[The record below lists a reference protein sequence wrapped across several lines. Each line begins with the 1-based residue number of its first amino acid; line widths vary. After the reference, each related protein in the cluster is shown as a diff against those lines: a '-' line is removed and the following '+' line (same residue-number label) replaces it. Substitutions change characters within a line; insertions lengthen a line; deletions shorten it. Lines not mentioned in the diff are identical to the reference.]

1 MSTGKIKI
9 VCENLGTTMEVE
21 WGTTLGSIAKELKSP
36 SGYPFLAAY
45 VNNSIR
51 ELDARVGE
59 PMSVRFIDIT
69 HFEGSRVYQRTL
81 FLALHKAVRDLY
93 PGRRFRITHSV
104 SRGFYCEIEGL
115 DSTPEIVA
123 AIKQRLD
130 EIIAADLPIVRHK
143 LLREEV
149 LDIYRRLGFEDKVE
163 IISSRPHLYV
173 TVYTLD
179 DLAGYFYGALAP
191 STSYIHLYDLR
202 VYYNGIYIAVPSRR
216 QPDTFEPMVPQ
227 DKMFDIFREYRNW
240 VDIMGVANIGQ
251 LNRKIAEGDGGDLI
265 KIAEAFHEKKLA
277 AIADTIAEAH
287 ASKGTRMV
295 LVSGP
300 SSSGKTTFSKRLGIQ
315 LRILGFQPT
324 MISLDD
330 YFLNRE
336 ETPRDEN
343 GDYDF
348 ETIDA
353 LDLVTFNDHL
363 GRLFAGEKV
372 DIPRYDFIT
381 GRRKWHDNPLQ
392 LNERSILIVE
402 GIHALNPKLTAKIA
416 ENLKFKVYI
425 SCLTSISMDDLS
437 RIHTTDNRLIRRM
450 VRDNAYRGTS
460 AEATLKRWQS
470 VRRGEEKYI
479 FPFQEN
485 ADVMF
490 NSSLLYE
497 LPVLKR
503 HVTPLLQNVPDTEE
517 VYGEAVRLLKFI
529 DNFSSLAGDEIP
541 PTSLLREF
549 IGGSSFG
556 D

>member
-1 MSTGKIKI
+1 
-9 VCENLGTTMEVE
+9 MEVE
-21 WGTTLGSIAKELKSP
+21 WGTTLGTIAQGLKSK

-45 VNNSIR
+45 VNNTIR
-51 ELDARVGE
+51 ELDARIAE
-59 PMSVRFIDIT
+59 PVSVRFIDIT
-69 HFEGSRVYQRTL
+69 HFEGERVYQRTL

-93 PGRRFRITHSV
+93 PTQRFRITHSI
-104 SRGFYCEIEGL
+104 SRGFYCEIEGVN
-115 DSTPEIVA
+115 SSPEMVA

-130 EIIAADLPIVRHK
+130 EIIAADMPIVRHK
-143 LLREEV
+143 MLKDEV
-149 LDIYRRLGFEDKVE
+149 LDLYHRLGFEDKVE

-179 DLAGYFYGALAP
+179 DLTGYFYGALAP
-191 STSYIHLYDLR
+191 STKYIHLYDLR

-216 QPDTFEPMVPQ
+216 EPDKFEPMVPQ
-227 DKMFDIFREYRNW
+227 DKMFDVFQEYKGW
-240 VDIMGVANIGQ
+240 VDIMGIANIGQ
-251 LNRKIAEGDGGDLI
+251 LNRRIAEGDGGDLI

-277 AIADTIAEAH
+277 AIADRIAEAH
-287 ASKGTRMV
+287 KTKGTKMV

-315 LRILGFQPT
+315 LRILGLQPT

-336 ETPRDEN
+336 DTPKDEN
-343 GDYDF
+343 GEYDF

-353 LDLVTFNDHL
+353 LDVATFNDHL
-363 GRLFAGEKV
+363 HRLFAGESV
-372 DIPRYDFIT
+372 DIPRYNFIT
-381 GRRKWHDNPLQ
+381 GRRQWHDEPLK
-392 LNERSILIVE
+392 LSERSVLIVE
-402 GIHALNPKLTAKIA
+402 GIHGLNPRLTAEVA
-416 ENLKFKVYI
+416 EHLKFKIYI

-437 RIHTTDNRLIRRM
+437 HIHTTDNRLIRRM
-450 VRDNAYRGTS
+450 VRDNAYRGAT
-460 AEATLKRWQS
+460 AESTLKRWQS

-503 HVTPLLQNVPDTEE
+503 HVVPLLMEVPETEE
-517 VYGEAVRLLKFI
+517 VYGEATRLLKFI
-529 DNFSSLAGDEIP
+529 DNFSLLDDREIP

-549 IGGSSFG
+549 IGGSSFK
-556 D
+556 

>member
-1 MSTGKIKI
+1 MNSNKVKI
-9 VCENLGTTMEVE
+9 VCENLGSTMEVE
-21 WGTTLGSIAKELKSP
+21 WGTTLGEIAQGLRSP
-36 SGYPFLAAY
+36 SGQPFLAAY

-51 ELDARVGE
+51 ELDARIGE
-59 PMSVRFIDIT
+59 PASVRFIDIT
-69 HFEGSRVYQRTL
+69 HFEGQRVYQRTL

-93 PGRRFRITHSV
+93 PGCRFRITHSV
-104 SRGFYCEIEGL
+104 SRGFYCEIEGMP
-115 DSTPEIVA
+115 SSPAMVA
-123 AIKQRLD
+123 AIKARLD
-130 EIIAADLPIVRHK
+130 EIIAADMPIVRHK
-143 LLREEV
+143 MLRDEV
-149 LDIYRRLGFEDKVE
+149 LEIYRKLGFEDKVE

-173 TVYTLD
+173 TFYTLD

-191 STSYIHLYDLR
+191 STRYIHLYDLR
-202 VYYNGIYIAVPSRR
+202 VYYDGIYIAVPSRR
-216 QPDTFEPMVPQ
+216 EPDSFEPMIPQ
-227 DKMFDIFREYRNW
+227 DKMFDIFREYKEW
-240 VDIMGVANIGQ
+240 GDIMGVANIGQ
-251 LNRKIAEGDGGDLI
+251 LNRKIAEGDGGDLV
-265 KIAEAFHEKKLA
+265 KIAEALHEKKLA
-277 AIADTIAEAH
+277 GIADRIAEAH
-287 ASKGTRMV
+287 RTEGAGVV

-315 LRILGFQPT
+315 LRILGLQPT

-330 YFLNRE
+330 YFLDRE
-336 ETPRDEN
+336 DTPRDEN

-353 LDLVTFNDHL
+353 LDIATFNDHL
-363 GRLFAGEKV
+363 NRLFAGEKV

-381 GRRKWHDNPLQ
+381 GRRQWHDKPLQ
-392 LNERSILIVE
+392 LNDRSVLIVE
-402 GIHALNPKLTAKIA
+402 GIHALNPKLTAQIA
-416 ENLKFKVYI
+416 ENKKFKVYI

-479 FPFQEN
+479 FPYQEN

-503 HVTPLLQNVPDTEE
+503 HVVPLLMSVPDTEE
-517 VYGEAVRLLKFI
+517 VYGEAVRLLRFI
-529 DNFSSLAGDEIP
+529 DNFSLLDEGEIP
-541 PTSLLREF
+541 PTSILREF
-549 IGGSSFG
+549 VGGSSF
-556 D
+556 DY

>member
-1 MSTGKIKI
+1 MSTEKIKI

-336 ETPRDEN
+336 DTPRDEN

-353 LDLVTFNDHL
+353 LDLVIFNDHL

-372 DIPRYDFIT
+372 DIPRYDF
-381 GRRKWHDNPLQ
+381 
-392 LNERSILIVE
+392 SAV
-402 GIHALNPKLTAKIA
+402 TA
-416 ENLKFKVYI
+416 
-425 SCLTSISMDDLS
+425 M
-437 RIHTTDNRLIRRM
+437 
-450 VRDNAYRGTS
+450 
-460 AEATLKRWQS
+460 
-470 VRRGEEKYI
+470 
-479 FPFQEN
+479 
-485 ADVMF
+485 
-490 NSSLLYE
+490 
-497 LPVLKR
+497 
-503 HVTPLLQNVPDTEE
+503 
-517 VYGEAVRLLKFI
+517 
-529 DNFSSLAGDEIP
+529 
-541 PTSLLREF
+541 
-549 IGGSSFG
+549 
-556 D
+556 

>member
-1 MSTGKIKI
+1 MIDKVKI
-9 VCENLGTTMEVE
+9 VCENIGSTLEVE
-21 WGTTLGSIAKELKSP
+21 WGTTLGAIAQGLRSE
-36 SGYPFLAAY
+36 SGHPFLAAY

-51 ELDARVGE
+51 ELDARIIE
-59 PMSVRFIDIT
+59 PSSVRFIDIT

-93 PGRRFRITHSV
+93 PQGRFRITHSV
-104 SRGFYCEIEGL
+104 SRGFYCEIEGVT
-115 DSTPEIVA
+115 STPEIVA

-143 LLREEV
+143 LLKDEV
-149 LDIYRRLGFEDKVE
+149 LDIYRRLGFQDKID

-179 DLAGYFYGALAP
+179 DMAGYFYGALAP
-191 STSYIHLYDLR
+191 STGYLHLYDLR
-202 VYYNGIYIAVPSRR
+202 VYYGGIYIAVPSRTA
-216 QPDTFEPMVPQ
+216 PDSFEPMVPQ
-227 DKMFDIFREYRNW
+227 DKMFDVFQEYRGW
-240 VDIMGVANIGQ
+240 VDVMGVSNIGQ

-277 AIADTIAEAH
+277 AIADRIAEAH
-287 ASKGTRMV
+287 KAQGTRVV

-315 LRILGFQPT
+315 LRILGLQPT

-330 YFLNRE
+330 YFLDRE
-336 ETPRDEN
+336 DTPRDEN

-353 LDLVTFNDHL
+353 LDIATFNDHL
-363 GRLFAGEKV
+363 RRLFRGEKV

-381 GRRKWHDNPLQ
+381 GRRQWHDTPLQ
-392 LNERSILIVE
+392 LNSRSILIVE
-402 GIHALNPKLTAKIA
+402 GIHGLNPKLTAEI
-416 ENLKFKVYI
+416 EEHLKFKIYI

-479 FPFQEN
+479 FPYQEN

-497 LPVLKR
+497 LPVLKSKLM
-503 HVTPLLQNVPDTEE
+503 PLLMSVPDTEE
-517 VYGEAVRLLKFI
+517 VYGEAVRLMRFI
-529 DNFSSLAGDEIP
+529 DNFSLLDDKEIP

-549 IGGSSFG
+549 IGGSSFTY
-556 D
+556 

>member
-1 MSTGKIKI
+1 MNSNKIKI
-9 VCENLGTTMEVE
+9 VCENIDSTMEVE
-21 WGTTLGSIAKELKSP
+21 WGTTLGSIAEGLRSKS
-36 SGYPFLAAY
+36 GHPFLAAY

-93 PGRRFRITHSV
+93 PTHRFRITHSI
-104 SRGFYCEIEGL
+104 SRGFYCEIEGIK
-115 DSTPEIVA
+115 SSPEIVA

-143 LLREEV
+143 LLKDEV
-149 LDIYRRLGFEDKVE
+149 LDIYRKLGFEDKVE

-191 STSYIHLYDLR
+191 STRYIHLYDLR
-202 VYYNGIYIAVPSRR
+202 VYYDGIYIAVPSRTA
-216 QPDTFEPMVPQ
+216 PDSFEPMVAQ
-227 DKMFDIFREYRNW
+227 DKMFDVFREYREW
-240 VDIMGVANIGQ
+240 VDVMGVANIGQ

-265 KIAEAFHEKKLA
+265 KIAEAFHEKKLG
-277 AIADTIAEAH
+277 AIADRIAQAH
-287 ASKGTRMV
+287 TTKGTRMV

-315 LRILGFQPT
+315 LRILGLLPT

-330 YFLNRE
+330 YFLDRE
-336 ETPRDEN
+336 DTPRDEN

-353 LDLVTFNDHL
+353 LDIATFNDHL
-363 GRLFAGEKV
+363 TRLFAGERV

-381 GRRKWHDNPLQ
+381 GRRQWHDEPLQ
-392 LNERSILIVE
+392 LGPRSILIVE
-402 GIHALNPKLTAKIA
+402 GIHALNPKLTAQI
-416 ENLKFKVYI
+416 EEHLKFKVYI

-479 FPFQEN
+479 FPYQEN

-497 LPVLKR
+497 LPVLKN
-503 HVTPLLQNVPDTEE
+503 HVVPLLLGVPDTEE
-517 VYGEAVRLLKFI
+517 VYGEATRLLKFI
-529 DNFSSLAGDEIP
+529 DNFSLLDGREIP

-549 IGGSSFG
+549 IGGSSF

>member
-1 MSTGKIKI
+1 MDIGKVKI

-21 WGTTLGSIAKELKSP
+21 WGTQLGTIAKELKSP

-93 PGRRFRITHSV
+93 PGKRFRITHSV

-143 LLREEV
+143 LLKDEV

-191 STSYIHLYDLR
+191 STGYLHLYDLR

-216 QPDTFEPMVPQ
+216 EPDKFEPMVPQ
-227 DKMFDIFREYRNW
+227 DKMFDVFREYRNW

-277 AIADTIAEAH
+277 AIADRIAEAH
-287 ASKGTRMV
+287 HTKGTRMV

-315 LRILGFQPT
+315 LRILGLIPT

-330 YFLNRE
+330 YFLDRE
-336 ETPRDEN
+336 DTPRDEN

-353 LDLVTFNDHL
+353 LDIDTFNDHL

-381 GRRKWHDNPLQ
+381 GRRQWHDTPLQ
-392 LNERSILIVE
+392 LNDRSILIVE
-402 GIHALNPKLTAKIA
+402 GIHGLNPKLTARIA
-416 ENLKFKVYI
+416 DNLKFKVYI

-460 AEATLKRWQS
+460 AESTLKRWQS
-470 VRRGEEKYI
+470 VCRGEEKYI
-479 FPFQEN
+479 FPYQEN

-497 LPVLKR
+497 LPVLKS
-503 HVTPLLQNVPDTEE
+503 HVAPLLLGVPDTEE

-529 DNFSSLAGDEIP
+529 DNFSSLDSREIP

-549 IGGSSFG
+549 IGGSSF
-556 D
+556 DE

>member
-1 MSTGKIKI
+1 MEISKVKI
-9 VCENLGTTMEVE
+9 VCENIGSTMEVE
-21 WGTTLGSIAKELKSP
+21 WGTTLGSIAKGLKSE

-69 HFEGSRVYQRTL
+69 HFEGQRVYQRTL

-93 PGRRFRITHSV
+93 SGRRLRITHSV
-104 SRGFYCEIEGL
+104 SRGFYCEIEGIT
-115 DSTPEIVA
+115 SSPEVVA

-130 EIIAADLPIVRHK
+130 EIIAADMPIVRHK
-143 LLREEV
+143 LLKDEV

-191 STSYIHLYDLR
+191 STRYIHLYDLR
-202 VYYNGIYIAVPSRR
+202 VYYDGIYIAVPSRR
-216 QPDTFEPMVPQ
+216 EPDRFEPMVPQ
-227 DKMFDIFREYRNW
+227 DKMFDVFREHKGW
-240 VDIMGVANIGQ
+240 VDIMGVSNIGQ

-277 AIADTIAEAH
+277 AIADSIAEAH

-315 LRILGFQPT
+315 LRILGFRPV

-330 YFLNRE
+330 YFLDRE
-336 ETPRDEN
+336 ATPRDEN

-353 LDLVTFNDHL
+353 LDIATFNSHL
-363 GRLFAGEKV
+363 RRLFAGESV

-381 GRRKWHDNPLQ
+381 GRRCWHDVPLQ
-392 LNERSILIVE
+392 LDDRSVLIVE
-402 GIHALNPKLTAKIA
+402 GIHGLNPRLTAEIDD
-416 ENLKFKVYI
+416 NLKFKVYI

-437 RIHTTDNRLIRRM
+437 RIHTTDNRLVRRM

-479 FPFQEN
+479 FPYQEN

-503 HVTPLLQNVPDTEE
+503 YVEPLLMGVPDTEE
-517 VYGEAVRLLKFI
+517 VFGEAVRLLKFI
-529 DNFSSLAGDEIP
+529 DNFSPLDDGEVP

-549 IGGSSFG
+549 IGGSSFK
-556 D
+556 